1 MVQQAHQFRPV
12 AVRSRELLFI
22 NPRAAGLA
30 ERGALQLEVL
40 VIGRD
45 PRIAD
50 QHCRRPSQILLQN
63 GCLSRRSF
71 AIAKPQRL

>member
-1 MVQQAHQFRPV
+1 MVQQAHQFRTV
-12 AVRSRELLFI
+12 AVRSRELLFT

-40 VIGRD
+40 VIDRD
-45 PRIAD
+45 PRMAD
-50 QHCRRPSQILLQN
+50 QHRRRPSQISLQN